1 MAAHSR
7 NLGGFSY
14 AVNIDSAVLI
24 AQAEAA
30 AKAATPLVGEYIKQE
45 SNAIAPLRD
54 GTLIGASRVESQA
67 DSAIVVYG
75 GVIYAAYQHE
85 GEDFHHP
92 NGRQAKYLES
102 IMQSPATA
110 QAVRDIFAAQLQNVL
125 GR

>member
-14 AVNIDSAVLI
+14 AVNIDSAALI

-54 GTLIGASRVESQA
+54 GTLIGGSRVESKG

-75 GVIYAAYQHE
+75 GVPHTSMRAKISIIPTA
-85 GEDFHHP
+85 
-92 NGRQAKYLES
+92 GRQSTSNPSCKAPPLRRRCGIS
-102 IMQSPATA
+102 
-110 QAVRDIFAAQLQNVL
+110 LQPSY
-125 GR
+125 RTY

>member
-7 NLGGFSY
+7 NLGSFSY
-14 AVNIDSAVLI
+14 SVSIDSTAL
-24 AQAEAA
+24 ASQAEAA
-30 AKAATPLVGEYIKQE
+30 AQRALPEIGEYIKQQ

-54 GTLIGASRVESQA
+54 GTLIAGSRVEPHA
-67 DSAIVVYG
+67 DSVVIAYG

-85 GEDFHHP
+85 GVSFHHP

-110 QAVRDIFAAQLQNVL
+110 QAVRDIFASHLQDTL